1 MSWIYQDIILPNTLL
16 SLTLYEVASATFLNM
31 EKKVSVYFRIGLC
44 LLRCLSSAAF
54 YGKAIE
60 LLLSF
65 RRLVEESKV
74 ARTRDAIL
82 YSVSKDRKVTETG
95 NEIRTGIK

>member
-1 MSWIYQDIILPNTLL
+1 ML
-16 SLTLYEVASATFLNM
+16 SLALYEVASITFSNM
-31 EKKVSVYFRIGLC
+31 EKKVSVYFSRCLC

-54 YGKAIE
+54 YGISIE

-74 ARTRDAIL
+74 AWTREAIL
-82 YSVSKDRKVTETG
+82 YSVSKDLKLTETG
-95 NEIRTGIK
+95 NEVRSGIKWKA